1 MSLEYVVVLEILS
14 LEGCS
19 DLQEANIDTP
29 NLVKF
34 NYEGS
39 MEVHPLVI
47 SATECSVKI
56 RLLRFYIDPVLSSNA
71 ISQFLSC
78 FYHIKDITFTSP
90 RVEVCT
96 CFAQI
101 YICHFY

>member
-1 MSLEYVVVLEILS
+1 MNI
-14 LEGCS
+14 
-19 DLQEANIDTP
+19 DLKEANIDAP

-47 SATECSVKI
+47 SATQCSVKI
-56 RLLRFYIDPVLSSNA
+56 KLLRSYIDPALRSNA

-90 RVEVCT
+90 RVEVRT
-96 CFAQI
+96 CFVQI
-101 YICHFY
+101 YIFHFIN